1 MPMLRAY
8 KWKLLLLSGLML
20 LSVALALVQVNFIQQ
35 SVDVVLS
42 RNTTMLLRILVLF
55 IALTAIR
62 LLHIYIYGQCHANV
76 YINMEKDLKNK
87 FVNKILKTK
96 MKEMDKENSGDLST
110 KCNSDIANALDFIK
124 NSFSAFFTSPIMAV
138 SAFIYLLWFNWQLSL
153 IVFIPLPIL
162 AIMLNI
168 MSSRA
173 SKFWNKMQGLNSDY
187 TAHIYDVIQGAET
200 VRTYNMQQIKMKQ
213 ICKTI
218 GKIARKHNKYYISE
232 AVTLALIMAVTYV
245 PTVVAFIY
253 GAYLVRAG
261 EIDVSLLFGYAQLI
275 GTVSGPFIGLFST
288 MVSIKN
294 SYHSMKRID
303 TVMHLE
309 EESVNSN
316 LLNVTG
322 DAAIKFRNV
331 KFGYESNTSVFQNL
345 NFTIEKGKCVGIVGG
360 SGAGKSTILQLLSGL
375 YEVEAGEIEIFG
387 QALQSLSVENLRS
400 NISYVS
406 QQTHILPDTIY
417 ENVKYGNLNATDDEI
432 LRAIELAGLKT
443 YIGTLPDGV
452 HTVLA
457 ENGSNL
463 SGGQRQRVSLAR
475 AFLRK
480 SPLYIFDEPT
490 ASLDPDIE
498 RQIVRTINEVVAQ
511 HDITSIIISHNVN
524 AIQNCDEVYHLRN
537 GKLLAWEGGHA

>member
-1 MPMLRAY
+1 
-8 KWKLLLLSGLML
+8 
-20 LSVALALVQVNFIQQ
+20 
-35 SVDVVLS
+35 
-42 RNTTMLLRILVLF
+42 
-55 IALTAIR
+55 
-62 LLHIYIYGQCHANV
+62 
-76 YINMEKDLKNK
+76 
-87 FVNKILKTK
+87 
-96 MKEMDKENSGDLST
+96 
-110 KCNSDIANALDFIK
+110 
-124 NSFSAFFTSPIMAV
+124 
-138 SAFIYLLWFNWQLSL
+138 
-153 IVFIPLPIL
+153 
-162 AIMLNI
+162 
-168 MSSRA
+168 
-173 SKFWNKMQGLNSDY
+173 
-187 TAHIYDVIQGAET
+187 
-200 VRTYNMQQIKMKQ
+200 
-213 ICKTI
+213 
-218 GKIARKHNKYYISE
+218 
-232 AVTLALIMAVTYV
+232 
-245 PTVVAFIY
+245 
-253 GAYLVRAG
+253 
-261 EIDVSLLFGYAQLI
+261 
-275 GTVSGPFIGLFST
+275 
-288 MVSIKN
+288 
-294 SYHSMKRID
+294 MKRID